1 MSLFP
6 LYDELYEITDNCSN
20 HLNWSNV
27 SSKISNLTDKEM
39 EVLYSLI
46 FTHYVKENKVISDKK
61 RFVPYK
67 GKLMD
72 SNRGALFNISDIPLR
87 LQVIIS
93 AYLDLIL

>member
-6 LYDELYEITDNCSN
+6 LYDELYQITDNSGN

-27 SSKISNLTDKEM
+27 SSKISSLSDKEM
-39 EVLYSLI
+39 EILYSLI
-46 FTHYVKENKVISDKK
+46 FAHYVNENKTFSDKK
-61 RFVPYK
+61 RFIPYK

-87 LQVIIS
+87 LQIIIS

>member
-1 MSLFP
+1 MSLLP
-6 LYDELYEITDNCSN
+6 LYDELYEITDKSSN

-39 EVLYSLI
+39 EILYALMY
-46 FTHYVKENKVISDKK
+46 THYVKENKIVSEKK

-72 SNRGALFNISDIPLR
+72 ANRGALFNISDIPLR
-87 LQVIIS
+87 LQIIIS